1 MLKPIRLTAFL
12 LSLFAFS
19 VSYSQDKIL
28 DSLNLVL
35 RNPKLHDTT
44 RLQIISDVMYDH
56 YSDFDRNFYVLNEK
70 IGKLSLR
77 NYKQKNDTKTHIVYA
92 EWLASYYS
100 CLAEMYTHK
109 EPRDKGLI
117 YHDKA
122 IAILKSVKSYDEMYV
137 AVLGKAAFY
146 VGMTQNAKAIPL
158 VFSALKFYEKNPNHY
173 TEQIPYALQLLS
185 SIYLRQDQYK
195 KSIEY
200 GNKAIQAFDTY
211 YKENPNN
218 HTLFLKSQT
227 LSDIGY
233 CYAKVNRHKE
243 AIVFYNKS
251 IALSKQVGADSMT
264 GITLAKAAESYL
276 MLSNPNE
283 AKRLYEQVLAMKSL
297 SAAVDA
303 TAIANATVQLGSL
316 YYKMGDLAKAKKYAL
331 EGLELS
337 KKTGE
342 IGVKDHAARLMYDVS
357 VKTKDF
363 QKALEMYKYSEKIVD
378 SSQVMASKN
387 ELEQQQLKYDFEKK
401 ELRLKLDAEKKAA
414 AKNNW
419 LIALSG
425 IILLLLLGVYF
436 YYRTNKQKQAI
447 AGLEKNQIKQ
457 KLLVTQMNP
466 HFIFNSIGNIQ
477 QLIYDEKDD
486 DAINYLSKFSVLTR
500 QILENSNE
508 NYISLHEEVEMI
520 GNYLSIQQLL
530 YNNKFSFT
538 IEVDKDIVP
547 ETIFL
552 PPMLTQPFIENAIKH
567 GLAGKNQN
575 GLIDIRFYLEDTKL
589 FFEVLDNGK
598 GFEAEKSTSSHK
610 SLAMTITKERLVN
623 YTKNQDFVVQTDN
636 IKDSDEKVVGAKVV
650 FEIPYIYEN

>member
-1 MLKPIRLTAFL
+1 MHQSIRLTAL
-12 LSLFAFS
+12 LLLFFTF
-19 VSYSQDKIL
+19 SYSQDKII

-35 RNPKLHDTT
+35 RNPRLHDTT
-44 RLQIISDVMYDH
+44 RLQIISDVMYAN
-56 YSDFDRNFYVLNEK
+56 YTDFDKNFYVLNEK
-70 IGKLSLR
+70 IGQLSLK
-77 NYKQKNDTKTHIVYA
+77 NYKKKNHQKTHIVYA

-100 CLAEMYTHK
+100 ALAEMYTHK
-109 EPRDKGLI
+109 EPRSKGLL
-117 YHDKA
+117 YHDKS
-122 IAILKSVKSYDEMYV
+122 IAILKEVKSYDDMYV
-137 AVLGKAAFY
+137 AILGKAAFY

-158 VFSALKFYEKNPNHY
+158 VFSALKFYEKDPKHY

-185 SIYLRQDQYK
+185 SIYLRQDEYQ
-195 KSIEY
+195 KSIDY
-200 GNKAIQAFDTY
+200 GIKAINAFDAY

-218 HTLFLKSQT
+218 HTLFLKSQS

-233 CYAKVNRHKE
+233 CYANLKRHKE
-243 AIVFYNKS
+243 AILFYNKS
-251 IALSKQVGADSMT
+251 MAFSKQVGADSMT

-276 MLSNPNE
+276 MLNNPAE
-283 AKRLYEQVLAMKSL
+283 AIKLYEQVLAMKSL
-297 SAAVDA
+297 SNAIDA

-316 YYKMGDLAKAKKYAL
+316 YYRIGDLVKAKKYAE

-342 IGVKDHAARLMYDVS
+342 IGVKDHAARLMYNVS
-357 VKTKDF
+357 FKTKDF
-363 QKALEMYKYSEKIVD
+363 EKALEMYQYSEKIVD
-378 SSQVMASKN
+378 SSQVLAAKN
-387 ELEQQQLKYDFEKK
+387 ELEQQQLKYSYEKK
-401 ELRLKLDAEKKAA
+401 ALNLKIDAEKKTA

-436 YYRTNKQKQAI
+436 YYRNNKQKQAI
-447 AGLEKNQIKQ
+447 AGLEKNQMKQ
-457 KLLVTQMNP
+457 KLLITQMNP

-538 IEVDKDIVP
+538 INVDNEINT
-547 ETIFL
+547 EAIFL

-575 GLIDIRFYLEDTKL
+575 GLIDIRFYLKDTKL

-598 GFEAEKSTSSHK
+598 GFEAEKSTSNHK

-636 IKDSDEKVVGAKVV
+636 IKDSEEKVVGAKVV